1 MPGFD
6 DWFSPVIMRAKL
18 TVEGAGPMARITKEM
33 GVWVFVGEE
42 TEPSIP
48 DWRDQERID
57 EFLR

>member
-1 MPGFD
+1 
-6 DWFSPVIMRAKL
+6 
-18 TVEGAGPMARITKEM
+18 MARITKEM
-33 GVWVFVGEE
+33 GVWVFVGQE